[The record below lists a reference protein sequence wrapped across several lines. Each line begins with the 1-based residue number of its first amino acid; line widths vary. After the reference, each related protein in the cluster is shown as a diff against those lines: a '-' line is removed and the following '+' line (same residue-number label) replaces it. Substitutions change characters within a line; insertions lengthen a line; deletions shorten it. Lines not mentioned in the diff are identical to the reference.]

1 MLSILIPTYN
11 YNIEALVA
19 ELHAQ
24 TTACN
29 IEFEIIC
36 YDDGSKNLELI
47 AANESINSLKNTN
60 YKVLGSNIGRSS
72 IRNLLAKDAKYDLLL
87 FLDADVIPVKKDFI
101 SKYLNSVTD
110 STNIIYGGIR
120 YQEESPKKAHLLRWV
135 YGRKREALPVTK
147 RNKNIYLSFLTLNFI
162 IRKTIFDSV
171 SFNEDIPNLRNEDT
185 LFSFN
190 LKQAKIALAHIEN
203 PVYHLGLEDSNIF
216 LKKSIESQDAM
227 NQFLDEGLIDIKYT
241 LITKTIYRLKKIKL
255 DRLFSMTYPFTEKLF
270 VTNLLSSKPSL
281 FIFDLYKLSYLCYIS
296 KND

>member
-11 YNIEALVA
+11 YNVEALVA

>member
-11 YNIEALVA
+11 YNVEALVA

-190 LKQAKIALAHIEN
+190 LKQAKIALSHIEN

>member
-11 YNIEALVA
+11 YNVEALVA

-47 AANESINSLKNTN
+47 AANESINSLKDTN

-190 LKQAKIALAHIEN
+190 LKQAKIALSHIEN

>member
-11 YNIEALVA
+11 YNVEALVA

-120 YQEESPKKAHLLRWV
+120 YQEESPEKAHLLRWV

>member
-11 YNIEALVA
+11 NNVEALVA

>member
-11 YNIEALVA
+11 YNIEPLVA

-147 RNKNIYLSFLTLNFI
+147 RNENVYLSFLTLNFI

>member
-11 YNIEALVA
+11 YNVEALVA

-110 STNIIYGGIR
+110 STNIIYGGIQ
-120 YQEESPKKAHLLRWV
+120 YQEESPEKAHLLRWV

-147 RNKNIYLSFLTLNFI
+147 RNENVYLSFLTLNFI